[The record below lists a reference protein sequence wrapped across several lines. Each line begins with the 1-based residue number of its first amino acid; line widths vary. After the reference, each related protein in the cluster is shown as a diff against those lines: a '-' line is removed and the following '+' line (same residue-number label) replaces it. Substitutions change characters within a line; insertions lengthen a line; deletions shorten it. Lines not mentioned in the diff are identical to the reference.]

1 MSLKKHCPFVWGLGH
16 RITIDIFNHDGPI
29 SSIVSTEMSL
39 QLEDAVSSKET
50 IQFFL
55 DGF

>member
-16 RITIDIFNHDGPI
+16 RVTIDILNHDGPI
-29 SSIVSTEMSL
+29 ASIVSTEMSL